1 MIREK
6 VKNYICKVNIW
17 QLLFAMM
24 FSAMLTASR
33 HTFDLRADRDTVDT
47 VFITDFHLIDCVI
60 WIAAA
65 VIVYIALKGLMY
77 VFASAASRFFTHN
90 TGGGLSAAY
99 ICGAFF
105 DDHVAA
111 VSAFILSGRHFLRYR
126 RFNRYGSL

>member
-6 VKNYICKVNIW
+6 VKKCIHRVNIW
-17 QLLFAMM
+17 LLLFAMM

-65 VIVYIALKGLMY
+65 VIVYIVLKGVMNI
-77 VFASAASRFFTHN
+77 FASSAGLFFTHN
-90 TGGGLSAAY
+90 PGGLSTVY
-99 ICGAFF
+99 IFCTFF

-111 VSAFILSGRHFLRYR
+111 VSAFILSGRRFLRYR